1 MAEKRLVIVGGG
13 VGGTIVA
20 NQVARGIAAG
30 DAVSITLISESRRHM
45 YQPGLLYV
53 ALGAMRTDELYR
65 EETALLDSRVRWVNA
80 AATRIDLEGHKVAT
94 AAGEVAYD
102 YLVIATGSVPSPEL
116 VPGMVE
122 GAHHFYTEEGALR
135 LQEALASLQQGRVLI
150 TVSVPH
156 KCPVA
161 PLEITFILDEWL
173 ARRGVRDKVE
183 LMYTYPIGRVH
194 SLEPVAVWAAPEF
207 ERRGIRYETFV
218 NVKEVDAAN
227 RRVHTLE
234 GSEIPYDLLIS
245 IPPHQGAKV
254 IRDSGLGDAGGWL
267 PTDRY
272 SLNLEGHDEVF
283 VLGDAT
289 NLPISKAG
297 STAHY
302 EADVVAENLLG
313 ILSTGRGGRRY
324 DGKVLCFI
332 ETGLDKGSYIWFNYQ
347 TPPKPALPSTALH
360 WMKLAYN
367 RLYWLTPK
375 GVL

>member
-20 NQVARGIAAG
+20 NQVVRALSAS
-30 DAVSITLISESRRHM
+30 DPVTVTLISQDRRHM

-53 ALGAMRTDELYR
+53 GVGAMRTEELYR
-65 EETALLDSRVRWVNA
+65 EEKSLLNPRVRWMNTG
-80 AATRIDLEGHKVAT
+80 ATRIDLANQTVETESGNVP
-94 AAGEVAYD
+94 YD

-116 VPGMVE
+116 VPGMAE
-122 GAHHFYTEEGALR
+122 GAHVFYTEAGALK
-135 LQEALASLQQGRVLI
+135 LQEALASFEGGRVLL

-161 PLEITFILDEWL
+161 PLEITFILDDWF
-173 ARRGVRDKVE
+173 ARRGLRDKVE
-183 LMYTYPIGRVH
+183 IMYTYPIGRVH
-194 SLEPVAVWAAPEF
+194 GLEPVAHWAVPEF

-218 NVKEVDAAN
+218 NVNEVDPQKKVV
-227 RRVHTLE
+227 RTME
-234 GSEIPYDLLIS
+234 GTELSYDLLIS

-254 IRDSGLGDAGGWL
+254 IRDSGIGDGGGWL

-272 SLNLEGHDEVF
+272 SLKLEGHDNVF

-302 EADVVAENLLG
+302 QADVVAENLLG
-313 ILSTGRGGRRY
+313 ILSTGRTGRQY

-347 TPPKPALPSTALH
+347 TPPKPAAPSTAIH

>member
-1 MAEKRLVIVGGG
+1 MAGKRLVIVGGG

-20 NQVARGIAAG
+20 NQVVRGLAAS
-30 DAVSITLISESRRHM
+30 DPVSVTLISKDRRHM

-53 ALGAMRTDELYR
+53 AIGAMRTEELYR
-65 EETALLDSRVRWVNA
+65 EEKSLLDPRVRWMNTN
-80 AATRIDLEGHKVAT
+80 ATRIDL
-94 AAGEVAYD
+94 AGRTVETEAGSVPYD

-116 VPGMVE
+116 VPGMAE
-122 GAHHFYTEEGALR
+122 GAHVFYTEAGALR
-135 LQEALASLQQGRVLI
+135 LQQALASFEGGRVLL

-161 PLEITFILDEWL
+161 PLEITFMLDDWF
-173 ARRGVRDKVE
+173 ARRGLRDKVE
-183 LMYTYPIGRVH
+183 IMYTYPIGRVH
-194 SLEPVAVWAAPEF
+194 SLEPVAEWAAPEF
-207 ERRGIRYETFV
+207 DRRGIRYETFV
-218 NVKEVDAAN
+218 NVSEVDPQKKVV
-227 RRVHTLE
+227 RTME
-234 GSEIPYDLLIS
+234 GSEIAYDLLIA
-245 IPPHQGAKV
+245 IPPHQGAQV
-254 IRDSGLGDAGGWL
+254 IRDSGIGDGGGWL
-267 PTDRY
+267 PTDRHT
-272 SLNLEGHDEVF
+272 LKLDGHDDVF

-313 ILSTGRGGRRY
+313 LLSSGRPGRRY

-347 TPPKPALPSTALH
+347 TPPKPAAPSTAIH